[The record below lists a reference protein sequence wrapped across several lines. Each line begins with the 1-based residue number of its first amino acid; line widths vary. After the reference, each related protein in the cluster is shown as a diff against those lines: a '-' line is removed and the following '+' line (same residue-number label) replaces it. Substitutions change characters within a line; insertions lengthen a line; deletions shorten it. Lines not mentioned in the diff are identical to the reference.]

1 MAITMK
7 TGLWTTEEEEQ
18 CLKIYHKYS
27 TGENRMDISKVK
39 KSELPPG
46 RTVWA
51 IKARLYKE
59 YEIRCKGA
67 AIATKRLEKEGY
79 ILKASNAPKP
89 KASKTE
95 ITKVI
100 DVPKS
105 KSPKK
110 MSFKMPN
117 VGIEITIMFT
127 DK

>member
-79 ILKASNAPKP
+79 ILKASNAP
-89 KASKTE
+89 
-95 ITKVI
+95 
-100 DVPKS
+100 
-105 KSPKK
+105 
-110 MSFKMPN
+110 
-117 VGIEITIMFT
+117 
-127 DK
+127 